1 MIVGIPKEIKSQ
13 EHRVAIVPGGV
24 EVLVSRGHTVLVE
37 KSAGAGSAIGDEAF
51 AACGAQLVGRDDV
64 FGRADMIMKVKE
76 PLPAE
81 YPLLR
86 AGQILYTYLHLASNE
101 ALTRALLERQVIGIA
116 YETVEERGRLPL
128 LTPMSEVAGRVSVQV
143 GARFMEKAQGGRGV
157 LLSGVPGVPPAK
169 VVVLGGGIVG
179 RNATQVA
186 VGMGAQVTVLDI
198 DTDVLARIEETYH
211 GRLTTLKSNPL
222 NVREAIRDADLVIG
236 AVLVKGDKAP
246 YLVTRDM
253 LKSMKRGAVIVDVS
267 IDQGGCVETSRPT
280 THADPVYEVDGIIH
294 YCVANM
300 PGGVPLTSTYALTN
314 ATLRYA
320 IDLADHGAVKAM
332 TDREGLR
339 KGLNLWKGVVTFRPI
354 ADLFR
359 LAYKSP
365 EEVLGIASAR

>member
-24 EVLVSRGHTVLVE
+24 EVLVTRGHTVLVE
-37 KSAGAGSAIGDEAF
+37 KSAGAGSAIADEAF
-51 AACGAQLVGRDDV
+51 LGCGAQLASRDDV

-186 VGMGAQVTVLDI
+186 VGMGAQVVVLDI

-211 GRLTTLKSNPL
+211 GRLTTLKSTPL
-222 NVREAIRDADLVIG
+222 NIREAIRDADLVIG

-253 LKSMKRGAVIVDVS
+253 LKTMKKGAVIVDVS
-267 IDQGGCVETSRPT
+267 IDQGGCVETSRAT

-320 IDLADHGAVKAM
+320 IELADHGAVKAM
-332 TDREGLR
+332 TEREGLR
-339 KGLNLWKGVVTFRPI
+339 KGLNVWKGVVTFKPI

-359 LAYKSP
+359 LPFKTP
-365 EEVLGIASAR
+365 EDVLGIASAR